1 MEESLLMQMHEN
13 KLLPVVIA
21 RPGIVLG
28 VGMSPFHWGVGM
40 WHYGSICQLWGEGNN
55 FLPFVWVEDVVDALI
70 KMGEMPSL
78 EGESFNLV
86 DRPCLTGK
94 EYAEALSMAL
104 QTRLEIQPTPIWKF
118 YGYDWGKWIA
128 KTAIQHPGRKMPA
141 WRDWLSR
148 CQYAHYDCMK
158 AITKLSWNPLSE
170 RQKLIEEGINKPAR
184 EWIK

>member
-1 MEESLLMQMHEN
+1 
-13 KLLPVVIA
+13 
-21 RPGIVLG
+21 
-28 VGMSPFHWGVGM
+28 
-40 WHYGSICQLWGEGNN
+40 
-55 FLPFVWVEDVVDALI
+55 
-70 KMGEMPSL
+70 
-78 EGESFNLV
+78 
-86 DRPCLTGK
+86 LTGK